1 MTHSANYRDWISV
14 FSESASCGLGR
25 AHTARAVYKL
35 LVLLCGEREATPNGK
50 AVGSMNKKLGLLLS
64 SFALFLVT
72 SFAALAIAQGG
83 VSTMGVCVYQYTQC
97 SDNPCG
103 EGPGADGEHVYH
115 CDTYPFIRV
124 VYTCCG
130 G

>member
-1 MTHSANYRDWISV
+1 
-14 FSESASCGLGR
+14 
-25 AHTARAVYKL
+25 
-35 LVLLCGEREATPNGK
+35 
-50 AVGSMNKKLGLLLS
+50 MNKKLGLLVT

-97 SDNPCG
+97 SDYACD
-103 EGPGADGEHVYH
+103 EGSGADGQHVYH
-115 CDTYPFIRV
+115 CDTYPYVRTV
-124 VYTCCG
+124 DTCCG